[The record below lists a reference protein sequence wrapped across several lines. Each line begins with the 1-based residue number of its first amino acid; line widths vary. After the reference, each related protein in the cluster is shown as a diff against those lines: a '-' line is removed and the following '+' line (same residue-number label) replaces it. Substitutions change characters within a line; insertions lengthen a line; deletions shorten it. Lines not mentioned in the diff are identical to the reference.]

1 MKKIL
6 FIFLLCFIGCSPLEF
21 TRLIGA
27 GTERFREAG
36 KIYTKEFDVDLSSCY
51 KRISLELRD
60 IGVSFYRGSQEE
72 GFVVVN
78 NFVKIF
84 PQCNESTEVAIFFTE
99 LSSSKVQVE
108 VISLNYSLAEAASL
122 KIFDCLEGREK
133 EYIKS

>member
-6 FIFLLCFIGCSPLEF
+6 FIFLVFLVGCSPLEF
-21 TRLIGA
+21 VRLIGA

-36 KIYTKEFDVDLSSCY
+36 KTYTKEVDLDLPSCY

-72 GFVVVN
+72 GFIVVN

-84 PQCNESTEVAIFFTE
+84 PQCSESTEVAIFFTE
-99 LSSSKVQVE
+99 LDSSKVKVE
-108 VISLNYSLAEAASL
+108 VISLNYSLAEAVSL

-133 EYIKS
+133 VYIKQ